1 MMDLLAYA
9 DGSMSLLEEAETV
22 GADIFRCAGVMRQL
36 EEQGI
41 ISKKIEG

>member
-22 GADIFRCAGVMRQL
+22 GADIFRCASVMRQL
-36 EEQGI
+36 EEQGVI
-41 ISKKIEG
+41 CRKSES